1 MLCFER
7 AIIIEE
13 VGETETQTETETEK
27 GKRTGKKDR
36 RLDEKK
42 VKNRESEG
50 HNIGEPTCLIANRHM
65 KLC

>member
-27 GKRTGKKDR
+27 GKRAGKKDR

-42 VKNRESEG
+42 SR
-50 HNIGEPTCLIANRHM
+50 IGRARGITSVSLLA
-65 KLC
+65 

>member
-27 GKRTGKKDR
+27 GKRKKDM

-42 VKNRESEG
+42 SR
-50 HNIGEPTCLIANRHM
+50 IGRARGITSVSLLA
-65 KLC
+65 